1 MKEYHARFQIIKK
14 EGELVTGMYIF
25 CYFFKKFN
33 LFFIYVFNSL
43 FLLMSA
49 KGKQWKNQKKQKKAP
64 KEEKI
69 EPEIDEDNVD
79 ENEEKLELKEH
90 PVVGVISRR
99 VRALSKKLKRVD
111 ELGTEKKKLLPN
123 QVTLLEEAPGF
134 RRAIEELNI
143 VKEVVVNQE
152 VEKEKEQK
160 TNLGA
165 LVTAL
170 ILPTYLSD
178 RKDVRLPLLL
188 KNNEELSESD
198 VAVLSQ
204 IRERVMPSTTT
215 DRINESVSS
224 SLDFVSKLV
233 QGSEEQSGIEGRT
246 FNELRAKLLSISQN
260 SSSASEASAPPTS
273 KKNQK
278 KYNSQKKGNSQ
289 QQKEQKKADS
299 KKKNADAKE
308 VKEAPN
314 QEVKKET
321 VPEQRTEAASVPQPA
336 ANSEPPKTETT
347 TSSPTARSDKPGN
360 QGERGQG
367 GRGRGAAPTNPN
379 TFNYKPNRS

>member
-1 MKEYHARFQIIKK
+1 
-14 EGELVTGMYIF
+14 
-25 CYFFKKFN
+25 
-33 LFFIYVFNSL
+33 
-43 FLLMSA
+43 MSA
-49 KGKQWKNQKKQKKAP
+49 KGKQWKNQKNQKKAP

-69 EPEIDEDNVD
+69 EPEIDEDNID

-90 PVVGVISRR
+90 PVVGTISRR

-111 ELGTEKKKLLPN
+111 ELGTKKKKELLPN
-123 QVTLLEEAPGF
+123 QVALLEEAPGF
-134 RRAIEELNI
+134 RRAIEELNA

-152 VEKEKEQK
+152 AEKEKEQN

-188 KNNEELSESD
+188 KNNEGLSESD
-198 VAVLSQ
+198 VLVLSE
-204 IRERVMPSTTT
+204 IRERIIPSTTT

-260 SSSASEASAPPTS
+260 TSSASEASAPPSS

-278 KYNSQKKGNSQ
+278 KYNSQRKGNSE

-299 KKKNADAKE
+299 KKKNSDGKE

-321 VPEQRTEAASVPQPA
+321 VPEQKTEAASSSSAGTTTTTAASVAQPA
-336 ANSEPPKTETT
+336 TNSEPPKTETA
-347 TSSPTARSDKPGN
+347 TSAPPSRSDKPAN
-360 QGERGQG
+360 KGERTQG
-367 GRGRGAAPTNPN
+367 GRGRGAAPANPN